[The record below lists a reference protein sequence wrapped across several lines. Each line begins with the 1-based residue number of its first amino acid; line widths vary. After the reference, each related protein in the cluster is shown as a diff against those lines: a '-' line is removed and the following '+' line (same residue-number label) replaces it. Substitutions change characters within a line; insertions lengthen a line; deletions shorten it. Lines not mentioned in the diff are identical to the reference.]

1 MDEVSGDYLADYFGD
16 DWDYGD
22 GAGQPQPQHQQAHHE
37 HYDHSA
43 QDASSAATNANVAA
57 AAAAA
62 TVAAVH
68 AQNAQQMPS
77 TTSPDTDNSR
87 MTWSITSA
95 DLRPTDILCGRGNYS
110 NPGNATFVQVCEAH
124 RDEYTSCKSF
134 REKQVVADKIYDE
147 LCRAGSGR
155 FLQLVKGPNRK
166 KDRAKGGGSS
176 TEEERTSYW
185 KEMDRKDIG
194 VKIKQGLRQKRNP
207 PKRGRQQQAATSAA
221 AAVVAGSD
229 QLQQQQQM
237 PTPGAVAAHPYE
249 YDGGGSA
256 SQGLS
261 HYEAG
266 YPVQVP
272 AQQHYPP
279 NHAHAHASAPAHL
292 VDPGDSSAAAAAAAL
307 LDGAI
312 DDVDV
317 DLLEMLATATD
328 LNDVDASGFGAAA
341 ENGVGV
347 SNGTGSTIDASAIE
361 PVPLPLPQHQPQ
373 SVGVDVITQKP
384 SPDAASSSET
394 ETNKRG
400 CLPADGVN
408 GNGSV
413 SPEVDIVTSP
423 AAPSADGQLRFPEGK
438 LYGREEHILALRES
452 LDKVIPNKRGLV
464 LVSGYPGSGKSELID
479 QIRPQLAEKKA
490 MLIWTKF
497 DVRGRMQARSPL
509 IFKAFDEYC
518 KQLLKS
524 DPAVLAEVRNNV
536 MEALGADAVV
546 LKDLIPSLGDVIGDI
561 DDAKADD
568 HHDKGRQEMQ
578 RIVYHVRDFVRAI
591 ASTQHPVC
599 MVFDDMQWA
608 NEQCLELVSK
618 LVTDT
623 KSSSILFVGTY
634 RDNESKSDLAPLQ
647 ECLGEIAMAAVP
659 MSNISLENLSVSN
672 VNELVSASL
681 GLPPQHTLPLSN
693 ALHTKTRGNP
703 MFVKQLMR
711 ALVGE
716 KLLSYS
722 AIARRWQWNL
732 QAIQLKA
739 IADNAV
745 DLLVDKMMKSYGAKN
760 RDLLRMASC
769 LGSSFDETTMMMLCS
784 QYSGCSQQELPNQ
797 LGEMTSDGML
807 IQSGPT
813 YKFSHDQIWQ
823 ACYELTPIEEREDM
837 HLKSESQYALEI
849 ST

>member
-1 MDEVSGDYLADYFGD
+1 MEEDAGEYLADYFGD
-16 DWDYGD
+16 DWDNG
-22 GAGQPQPQHQQAHHE
+22 GTGNQPQQHPQAHY
-37 HYDHSA
+37 YDYSA
-43 QDASSAATNANVAA
+43 QDASAA
-57 AAAAA
+57 AAAAGA
-62 TVAAVH
+62 NANAAEARAAAVH
-68 AQNAQQMPS
+68 AQYAQQMPQS
-77 TTSPDTDNSR
+77 TSTSPDTDDPQI
-87 MTWSITSA
+87 MAGCITSA

-147 LCRAGSGR
+147 LCGAGSGR

-166 KDRAKGGGSS
+166 KDRAKG
-176 TEEERTSYW
+176 EQEERTSYW

-207 PKRGRQQQAATSAA
+207 PKRGRQQQASATSAA
-221 AAVVAGSD
+221 AAGSTSPD
-229 QLQQQQQM
+229 EHHYQQQQV
-237 PTPGAVAAHPYE
+237 PTPAVSSSVGAHPAAHSGAHPFE
-249 YDGGGSA
+249 YDGSGSA
-256 SQGLS
+256 SQGM
-261 HYEAG
+261 HYETG
-266 YPVQVP
+266 YP
-272 AQQHYPP
+272 AQDQYPP
-279 NHAHAHASAPAHL
+279 NHYAHAASAPAHL
-292 VDPGDSSAAAAAAAL
+292 VDPDDSSAAAAAAAL

-328 LNDVDASGFGAAA
+328 LNDVDASDFGAAS
-341 ENGVGV
+341 ENGV
-347 SNGTGSTIDASAIE
+347 SNGSGGAIDASAIE
-361 PVPLPLPQHQPQ
+361 PVPLSLPSDQGQLSQPQ
-373 SVGVDVITQKP
+373 LQPQLQPQPQPVGVDVITQRP
-384 SPDAASSSET
+384 SPDAALSSET
-394 ETNKRG
+394 GTNKRG
-400 CLPADGVN
+400 CLPADGIH
-408 GNGSV
+408 GNGSA
-413 SPEVDIVTSP
+413 SPEIDIVTSS

-438 LYGREEHILALRES
+438 LYGREEHIHALRES

-464 LVSGYPGSGKSELID
+464 LVSGYPGSGKSELVD
-479 QIRPQLAEKKA
+479 QIRPQLADQKA

-497 DVRGRMQARSPL
+497 DVRGRLQARSPL

-518 KQLLKS
+518 KQLLRG
-524 DPAVLAEVRNNV
+524 DPGVLAEVRDNV
-536 MEALGADAVV
+536 KEALGADAVV

-561 DDAKADD
+561 DDAKGDD
-568 HHDKGRQEMQ
+568 HHDEGRQEMQ

-623 KSSSILFVGTY
+623 MSSSILFVGTY

-672 VNELVSASL
+672 VNELVSATL
-681 GLPPQHTLPLSN
+681 GQPPQHTLPLSN

-711 ALVGE
+711 ALVDE

-732 QAIQLKA
+732 
-739 IADNAV
+739 
-745 DLLVDKMMKSYGAKN
+745 
-760 RDLLRMASC
+760 ASH
-769 LGSSFDETTMMMLCS
+769 SA
-784 QYSGCSQQELPNQ
+784 Q
-797 LGEMTSDGML
+797 SD
-807 IQSGPT
+807 
-813 YKFSHDQIWQ
+813 
-823 ACYELTPIEEREDM
+823 R
-837 HLKSESQYALEI
+837 
-849 ST
+849 